1 MEFRHLVQHA
11 RTHSQRRSPETGR
24 RLAAG
29 QSPTALF
36 ITCADSRIV
45 PAAITGAEPGS
56 LFELRTAGNVIPAF
70 THHSASSEMATIEF
84 AVVQLGVSEIVVCG
98 HSHCGAVRALHGGRP
113 ALDHLPTMLRW
124 LATHAPFRTTAPT
137 EPGMRAEG
145 QEHVL
150 AQLRAL
156 EGYPFVRDRVAAGD
170 LRTHGWFYD
179 IESGEVSA
187 FAADRFQPL

>member
-36 ITCADSRIV
+36 ITCADSRIQ
-45 PAAITGAEPGS
+45 PAAITGAQPGS

-70 THHSASSEMATIEF
+70 SPYSASSEMATIEF

-98 HSHCGAVRALHGGRP
+98 HSHCGAVNALHGGRR
-113 ALDHLPTMLRW
+113 DHLPTMLRW
-124 LATHAPFRTTAPT
+124 LATHASFRSGATT
-137 EPGMRAEG
+137 EGLRAEG

-150 AQLRAL
+150 AQLRTLAD
-156 EGYPFVRDRVAAGD
+156 YPFVRDRIEAGE

-187 FAADRFQPL
+187 ATADRFQPL

>member
-36 ITCADSRIV
+36 ITCADSRIQ

-56 LFELRTAGNVIPAF
+56 LFELRTAGNVLPAF
-70 THHSASSEMATIEF
+70 SPHSASSEMATVEF
-84 AVVQLGVSEIVVCG
+84 AVVQLGVSEIIVCG
-98 HSHCGAVRALHGGRP
+98 HSHCGAVNALHSGRP

-124 LATHAPFRTTAPT
+124 LATHAPFRTGTPT
-137 EPGMRAEG
+137 EGLRAEG
-145 QEHVL
+145 MEHVL
-150 AQLRAL
+150 AQLRKL
-156 EGYPFVRDRVAAGD
+156 EDYPFVRDRIIAGD
-170 LRTHGWFYD
+170 LRAHGWFYD
-179 IESGEVSA
+179 IESGAVSA